1 MTNSERTKAYKIRK
15 QLLLAERRRQ
25 YYQKKKARLEQKPW
39 EELTEKEKMAR
50 IRAQE
55 KKMQHEIEEQKEKEE
70 RENARKHVARSRLR
84 ARLEEQYYMSKL
96 EQGLSIEEAHMLGS
110 LNSEGTT
117 DEDEDI
123 AILDKKI
130 LESMKRHK
138 NTMERLRKERQ
149 EKEKQRL
156 RDRLEQ
162 EYYKSQAKNKTSQGD
177 TLQQRTPGSSVKS
190 SELQVLGT
198 GQEFII
204 VKQEDSEES
213 SYSENSDSNSP
224 QEAKRENPGPNS
236 DKPPVGS
243 LDSGRI
249 WVPQRSSA
257 DHGNNSC
264 NEGSSQE
271 SHNVD
276 TNRVSTVLV
285 VKTPSGN
292 ETKEAAQSNA
302 TNVENLQT
310 ENEADETI
318 DVVPILKH
326 ELLN

>member
-1 MTNSERTKAYKIRK
+1 M
-15 QLLLAERRRQ
+15 LAERRRQ

-55 KKMQHEIEEQKEKEE
+55 KKMEDEIKEQKETEE
-70 RENARKHVARSRLR
+70 RENARKRVARSRLR

-96 EQGLSIEEAHMLGS
+96 EQGLSMEEAHILGS
-110 LNSEGTT
+110 LNSEGIA
-117 DEDEDI
+117 DPNEKDEDI

-162 EYYKSQAKNKTSQGD
+162 EYYKSQAMNKTSQGN
-177 TLQQRTPGSSVKS
+177 TLRQRTSGSGVES

-198 GQEFII
+198 GQEFVI

-213 SYSENSDSNSP
+213 SDSESSDSNSS
-224 QEAKRENPGPNS
+224 QQGSGEILGPNS
-236 DKPPVGS
+236 NKPTVGG
-243 LDSGRI
+243 LDFGRV
-249 WVPQRSSA
+249 WVPQTV
-257 DHGNNSC
+257 DPGNNLC
-264 NEGSSQE
+264 NEGSSGKTR
-271 SHNVD
+271 D
-276 TNRVSTVLV
+276 LATNKVSLVPV
-285 VKTPSGN
+285 VKTQNGN
-292 ETKEAAQSNA
+292 GGTKEATQSNK
-302 TNVENLQT
+302 TNAENLQT
-310 ENEADETI
+310 VSENEANETSDI
-318 DVVPILKH
+318 EPILKH